1 MEPGGDV
8 AWQQMASEGAA
19 GLLRDGRRVSE
30 ADEQA
35 AAEEAKKVAAV
46 EGQGKQA
53 PALLLEGLKLGIGA
67 AAHWETPWA
76 ARRMAARMRG

>member
-46 EGQGKQA
+46 EGQGKDVYKRQSCRR
-53 PALLLEGLKLGIGA
+53 PGAL
-67 AAHWETPWA
+67 
-76 ARRMAARMRG
+76 RGKK